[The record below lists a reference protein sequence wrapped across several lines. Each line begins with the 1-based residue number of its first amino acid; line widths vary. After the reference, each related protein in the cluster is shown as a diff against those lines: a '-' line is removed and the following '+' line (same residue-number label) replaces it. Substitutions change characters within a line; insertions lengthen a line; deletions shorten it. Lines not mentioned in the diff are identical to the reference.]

1 MNFTQSPKSSIFHLS
16 LLGLLYFASGGLL
29 AQDQEARYYKVVAQ
43 PDEYEGRT
51 FFKVMPT
58 DNRDLSLRR
67 GDTAIFDLSDASL
80 QTHPFRLSSTRDG
93 SHSGGSS
100 MGAVRNGTSVAI
112 TVGTDS
118 PDRLYFYC
126 DNHKGMGDKSF
137 LNVSGN
143 TTDLFLSDF
152 NESLDELYIPRV
164 YVETEPPRLYSVKL
178 GVSQD
183 RSSFRLIS
191 ASEGVVSTLATLDRR
206 QASFNPVS
214 NQLNIPA
221 LYAMDNF
228 FEAKLQIGADV
239 IKLIHLK
246 PLGENIMTDS
256 YDPDQ
261 SADGQPSNN
270 WAIKYSN
277 NY

>member
-1 MNFTQSPKSSIFHLS
+1 
-16 LLGLLYFASGGLL
+16 
-29 AQDQEARYYKVVAQ
+29 
-43 PDEYEGRT
+43 
-51 FFKVMPT
+51 
-58 DNRDLSLRR
+58 
-67 GDTAIFDLSDASL
+67 
-80 QTHPFRLSSTRDG
+80 
-93 SHSGGSS
+93 
-100 MGAVRNGTSVAI
+100 MGAVSNGTSVAI

-191 ASEGVVSTLATLDRR
+191 ASEGIVSPLATLDRR

-228 FEAKLQIGADV
+228 FEAKLEIGADV

-246 PLGENIMTDS
+246 PLGENIMSGS

>member
-1 MNFTQSPKSSIFHLS
+1 MIFTLFSKSSIFHLS
-16 LLGLLYFASGGLL
+16 LLGLSFLASGGLY

-43 PDEYEGRT
+43 QDEYEGRT
-51 FFKVMPT
+51 LFKVMPT
-58 DNRDLSLRR
+58 DNRDLSLSR

-93 SHSGGSS
+93 SHSGGTS
-100 MGAVRNGTSVAI
+100 MGAVRNGTSIAI

-118 PDRLYFYC
+118 PGRLYFYC
-126 DNHKGMGDKSF
+126 DIHKGMGDKAF
-137 LNVSGN
+137 LTVSGN

-152 NESLDELYIPRV
+152 NESIDELYIPRV

-183 RSSFRLIS
+183 KSSFRLLS
-191 ASEGVVSTLATLDRR
+191 ASEGIISTLATLDKR
-206 QASFNPVS
+206 QASFNPEL

-228 FEAKLQIGADV
+228 FEAKLQIGDDV

-246 PLGENIMTDS
+246 PMSENIMSDS

-277 NY
+277 SY